1 MILWCIFVDYIVK
14 IYYFEFV
21 VFFVVFWLDM
31 SKVDLMEGVVL
42 KVVRVEWGQ
51 FFVGE
56 FLVVFKLVEFFKWFG
71 VE

>member
-1 MILWCIFVDYIVK
+1 MVSVFFGIIDFDCFNFVMILWCIFVDYIVK

-42 KVVRVEWGQ
+42 KVVRVEWG
-51 FFVGE
+51 
-56 FLVVFKLVEFFKWFG
+56 
-71 VE
+71 